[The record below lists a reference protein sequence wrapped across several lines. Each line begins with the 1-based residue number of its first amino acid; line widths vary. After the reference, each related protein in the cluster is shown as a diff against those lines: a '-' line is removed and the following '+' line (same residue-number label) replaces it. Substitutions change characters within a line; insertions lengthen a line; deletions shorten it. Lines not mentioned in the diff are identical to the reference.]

1 MVKGTLDDSDSAKI
15 IRRFK
20 SVQLISRVKDS
31 MKAYEYVLFSDGC
44 VGLFNMASKIY
55 MIFGKDGDEDIF
67 DTKIRQEEDSFCLFF
82 INK

>member
-1 MVKGTLDDSDSAKI
+1 VVKGTLDDSDSAKI

-55 MIFGKDGDEDIF
+55 MIFGKDGDE
-67 DTKIRQEEDSFCLFF
+67 EDNVYIKEWGKFRCWQYL
-82 INK
+82 